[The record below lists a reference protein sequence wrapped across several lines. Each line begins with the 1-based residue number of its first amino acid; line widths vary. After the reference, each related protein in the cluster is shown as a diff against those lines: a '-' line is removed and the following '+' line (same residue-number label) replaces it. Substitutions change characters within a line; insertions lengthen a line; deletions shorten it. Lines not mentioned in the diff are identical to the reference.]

1 MSKKKTDMSKA
12 DTLKVGGKMKPKDII
27 VTVVMILICVIS
39 LLPLYILII
48 NSTRASLDINTG
60 ITLIPGGKL
69 IANIKTL
76 NGWEAA
82 NRIDYNALKGYL
94 NSAIIAFSCTL
105 LTVLFSAM
113 TAYGVVVYD
122 FKFKNAAYTFI
133 LAVMMVP
140 VQVTSVGFYQF
151 MNKIG
156 LTDNYLPLII
166 PAIAAPSVVFF
177 MRQYMKSSFP
187 LEIVEAARIDGCGE
201 YKTFFTI
208 AIPMMKPAI
217 AVQAIFAFVA
227 SWNNYYMP
235 SMILISRNKSQLTLP
250 MMVNT
255 VLSNDKLEDT
265 GAKYAAIMLS
275 IIPVVIVYL
284 IFSKFIVEG
293 VALGGVKE

>member
-1 MSKKKTDMSKA
+1 MNMVEE
-12 DTLKVGGKMKPKDII
+12 KVNRSKPKPLDII
-27 VTVVMILICVIS
+27 VTACMIILCVLSLIPIYVLVV
-39 LLPLYILII
+39 
-48 NSTRASLDINTG
+48 NATRTSVDITG
-60 ITLIPGGKL
+60 NGVSLIPGLNLFKNIETMLDWSASGKVQYD
-69 IANIKTL
+69 AFT
-76 NGWEAA
+76 
-82 NRIDYNALKGYL
+82 GYI
-94 NSAIIAFSCTL
+94 NSAIIAFSCTF
-105 LTVLFSAM
+105 LTVLFAGA
-113 TAYGVVVYD
+113 TAYGVCVYD
-122 FKFKNAAYTFI
+122 FRLKGPAYTFI

-151 MNKIG
+151 MSKIG

-166 PAIAAPSVVFF
+166 PAIAAPQVVFF

-187 LEIVEAARIDGCGE
+187 LEIVEAARIDGSNE
-201 YKTFFTI
+201 FRTFFTI
-208 AIPMMKPAI
+208 AIPMMKPAF

-235 SMILISRNKSQLTLP
+235 SMILVSREPNQMTLP

-255 VLSNDKLEDT
+255 ILSNDKLADF

-275 IIPVVIVYL
+275 IIPVVVVYF

>member
-1 MSKKKTDMSKA
+1 MNMVEE
-12 DTLKVGGKMKPKDII
+12 KVKRSKPKPLDII
-27 VTVVMILICVIS
+27 VTAFMIILCVLSLIPIYVLVV
-39 LLPLYILII
+39 
-48 NSTRASLDINTG
+48 NATRTSVDITG
-60 ITLIPGGKL
+60 NGVSLIPGFNLFNNIETMILWSATGKV
-69 IANIKTL
+69 
-76 NGWEAA
+76 E
-82 NRIDYNALKGYL
+82 YNALIGYF
-94 NSAIIAFSCTL
+94 NSAVIAFSCTF
-105 LTVLFSAM
+105 LTVLFAGV

-122 FKFKNAAYTFI
+122 FKLRGPAYTFI

-151 MNKIG
+151 MSKIG

-166 PAIAAPSVVFF
+166 PAIAAPQVVFF

-187 LEIVEAARIDGCGE
+187 LEIVEAARIDGSNE
-201 YKTFFTI
+201 FRTFFTI
-208 AIPMMKPAI
+208 AIPMMKPAF

-235 SMILISRNKSQLTLP
+235 SMILVSREKTQMTLP

-255 VLSNDKLEDT
+255 ILSNDKLADF

-275 IIPVVIVYL
+275 IIPVVVVYF

>member
-1 MSKKKTDMSKA
+1 MSKTDMSKA
-12 DTLKVGGKMKPKDII
+12 DSLKVGGKMKPKDII
-27 VTVVMILICVIS
+27 ITAIMIIICIVS

-48 NSTRASLDINTG
+48 NSTRSSVDISGNG
-60 ITLIPGGKL
+60 VSLIPGLNLFKNFGTLADWSATGKV
-69 IANIKTL
+69 
-76 NGWEAA
+76 E
-82 NRIDYNALKGYL
+82 YNALRGYL
-94 NSAIIAFSCTL
+94 NSAIIAFSCTF
-105 LTVLFSAM
+105 LTVLFSGM

-122 FKFKNAAYTFI
+122 FKLKGPAYTFI

-151 MNKIG
+151 MARIG

-166 PAIAAPSVVFF
+166 PSIAAPAIVFF

-201 YKTFFTI
+201 FRTFVTI
-208 AIPMMKPAI
+208 AIPMMKPAF
-217 AVQAIFAFVA
+217 AVQAIFAFV
-227 SWNNYYMP
+227 SNWNNYYMP
-235 SMILISRNKSQLTLP
+235 SMILISRKSSQLTLP

-255 VLSNDKLEDT
+255 ILSNDKLADF

-275 IIPVVIVYL
+275 IVPVVVVYL

>member
-1 MSKKKTDMSKA
+1 MSKTDMSKA
-12 DTLKVGGKMKPKDII
+12 DSLKVGGKMKPKDII
-27 VTVVMILICVIS
+27 ITAVMIIICIVS

-48 NSTRASLDINTG
+48 NSTRSSVDISGNG
-60 ITLIPGGKL
+60 VSLIPGLNLFKNFGTLADWSATGKV
-69 IANIKTL
+69 
-76 NGWEAA
+76 E
-82 NRIDYNALKGYL
+82 YNALRGYL
-94 NSAIIAFSCTL
+94 NSAIIAFSCTF
-105 LTVLFSAM
+105 LTVLFSGM

-122 FKFKNAAYTFI
+122 FKLKGPAYTFI

-151 MNKIG
+151 MARVG

-166 PAIAAPSVVFF
+166 PSIAAPAIVFF

-201 YKTFFTI
+201 FRTFVTI
-208 AIPMMKPAI
+208 AIPMMKPAF
-217 AVQAIFAFVA
+217 AVQAIFAFV
-227 SWNNYYMP
+227 SNWNNYYMP
-235 SMILISRNKSQLTLP
+235 SMILISRKSSQMTLP

-255 VLSNDKLEDT
+255 ILSNDKLADF

-275 IIPVVIVYL
+275 IVPVVVVYL

>member
-1 MSKKKTDMSKA
+1 MNMVEEKVARRKA
-12 DTLKVGGKMKPKDII
+12 KPLDII
-27 VTVVMILICVIS
+27 VTAFMIILCVLSLIPIYVLVV
-39 LLPLYILII
+39 
-48 NSTRASLDINTG
+48 NATRTSVDITG
-60 ITLIPGGKL
+60 NGVSLIPGLNLFNNIGTMMEWSETGKVQ
-69 IANIKTL
+69 
-76 NGWEAA
+76 
-82 NRIDYNALKGYL
+82 YNAFTGYI
-94 NSAIIAFSCTL
+94 NSAIIAFSCTF
-105 LTVLFSAM
+105 LTVLFAGA
-113 TAYGVVVYD
+113 TAYGVCVYD
-122 FKFKNAAYTFI
+122 FRVKNAAYTFI

-151 MNKIG
+151 MSKIG

-166 PAIAAPSVVFF
+166 PAIAAPQVVFF

-187 LEIVEAARIDGCGE
+187 LEIVEAARIDGSNE
-201 YKTFFTI
+201 FRTFFTI
-208 AIPMMKPAI
+208 AIPMMKPAF

-235 SMILISRNKSQLTLP
+235 SMILVSREPDQMTLP

-255 VLSNDKLEDT
+255 ILSNDKLADF

-275 IIPVVIVYL
+275 IIPVVVVYF